1 VTFSI
6 VAYDASSYGVAV
18 ASKFL
23 AVGAMVPGAAVD
35 AGAIAT
41 QAAAN
46 LRYRTDGLAL
56 LAEGMPAGRVLQQL
70 TERDPG
76 RADRQ
81 AGVVDRTGAS
91 ATYTGPGCQPWA
103 GGLHGPGF
111 AIQGNMLAGARVI
124 DAMLHSFTA
133 GDGPLARR
141 LLEALKAGD
150 KAGGDRRGRQSAA
163 LLVVSP
169 GGGYGGTSDVEVDL
183 RVDDHPAPVTEL
195 ERLLELR
202 DLYFARSDPAKL
214 LPLEGPLAEEVARLL
229 TAAGYQPASRAPADL
244 DRALAHWAGRENL
257 EERTTSP
264 GRIDPVVL
272 NLLRG
277 GG

>member
-1 VTFSI
+1 MTFSI
-6 VAYDASSYGVAV
+6 AACDGNSFGVAV

-23 AVGAMVPGAAVD
+23 AVGAMVPGAAVN

-46 LRYRTDGLAL
+46 LHYRPAGLAL
-56 LAEGMPAGRVLQQL
+56 LAEGRPAGQVLNQL
-70 TERDPG
+70 TEGDEG

-81 AGVVDRTGAS
+81 AGIVDRNGGS
-91 ATYTGPGCQPWA
+91 ATYTGAGCQPWA
-103 GGLHGPGF
+103 GGLHGPGY
-111 AIQGNMLAGARVI
+111 AIQGNMLAGPQVI
-124 DAMLHSFTA
+124 DAMLASFTSSK
-133 GDGPLARR
+133 GPLARR
-141 LLEALKAGD
+141 LLKALQAGD
-150 KAGGDRRGRQSAA
+150 AAGGDRRGRQSAA

-202 DLYFARSDPAKL
+202 DLYFSRSDPTSL
-214 LPLEGPLAEEVARLL
+214 LPLEGGLAQEVAHLL
-229 TAAGYQPASRAPADL
+229 AAAGYKPAGETPREIDISL
-244 DRALAHWAGRENL
+244 QQWAGRENL
-257 EERTTSP
+257 EERATNP

-272 NLLRG
+272 EILRG
-277 GG
+277 RG